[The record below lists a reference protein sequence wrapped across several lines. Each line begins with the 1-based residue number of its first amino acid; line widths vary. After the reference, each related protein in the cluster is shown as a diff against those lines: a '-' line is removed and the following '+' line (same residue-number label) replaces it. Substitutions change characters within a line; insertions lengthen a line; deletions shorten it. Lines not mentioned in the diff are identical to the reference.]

1 MKLVVQVLLILVLG
15 LHLLRIESAK
25 LDEDLVYDYYQKNIN
40 ATRLFDAETLCEM
53 MDPEYRMVD
62 VGKTPRGEQRVVMG
76 RKQAC
81 DATRESMGMMRKA
94 VAKLRVEPEFKY
106 TIESVTL
113 SPDRRRATVK
123 VRASMRIGK
132 AISVTSAGTWTGE
145 EPVMAATPATMR
157 SSERR
162 RSSTITRSSRPA
174 SHSATIVCDPM

>member
-1 MKLVVQVLLILVLG
+1 MDFKAFFGFSRKNIIIASVLLVLVLG

-40 ATRLFDAETLCEM
+40 ATRLFDAETLCGM

-62 VGKTPRGEQRVVMG
+62 VGKTPRGEQRIVMG

-81 DATRESMGMMRKA
+81 DATRESMGMMRRA

-132 AISVTSAGTWTGE
+132 AISVTSAGTETLVRRFRG
-145 EPVMAATPATMR
+145 VR
-157 SSERR
+157 SLGSE
-162 RSSTITRSSRPA
+162 TISVVSVR
-174 SHSATIVCDPM
+174 

>member
-1 MKLVVQVLLILVLG
+1 MDFKAFFGFSRKNIIIASVLLVLVLG

-40 ATRLFDAETLCEM
+40 ATRLFDAETLCGM

-62 VGKTPRGEQRVVMG
+62 VGKTPRGEQRIVMG

-81 DATRESMGMMRKA
+81 DATRESMGMMRRA

-132 AISVTSAGTWTGE
+132 AISVASAGTETLVRRFRG
-145 EPVMAATPATMR
+145 VR
-157 SSERR
+157 SLGSE
-162 RSSTITRSSRPA
+162 TISVVSVR
-174 SHSATIVCDPM
+174 